1 MYSTLNFCLMR
12 SSQEDVEYML
22 AVKFAHNLNYL
33 VVCFGAR
40 RQINTEKEKQEVENN

>member
-1 MYSTLNFCLMR
+1 MR
-12 SSQEDVEYML
+12 SPQEDVEYML

-40 RQINTEKEKQEVENN
+40 RQINTEKQKQEVENN